1 MFRGCTIKE
10 MKRKTTPL
18 LVLLVLAL
26 APTPTLAQTQ
36 MVHVGVLST
45 SIHECRRDQSERYD
59 VYVGGH
65 FQVENRSDS
74 AILLPKRVDVVRSVA
89 VALSPTDARDRKYVF
104 VMDQEFGANGK
115 NAKPRISDFIV
126 IRPQEK
132 RTAKILATAIPA
144 TADPNDN
151 AHEQFRPGKYWLQLE
166 FLPLPNS
173 FPSGDK
179 ELPIWQE
186 RWKSSGLLLRSYIL
200 TEPFPVEIV
209 LSPNAPKCGS

>member
-1 MFRGCTIKE
+1 
-10 MKRKTTPL
+10 MKTKTTL
-18 LVLLVLAL
+18 LFVLLVLT
-26 APTPTLAQTQ
+26 PTPAPAQTPI
-36 MVHVGVLST
+36 VHVGVSST

-65 FQVENRSDS
+65 FQVENRSDA
-74 AILLPKRVDVVRSVA
+74 AILLPKRVDVVRSVV

-115 NAKPRISDFIV
+115 NVKPHISDFIV
-126 IRPQEK
+126 IKPQEK
-132 RTAKILATAIPA
+132 RTLIILPTAIPA

-179 ELPIWQE
+179 ELPIWQDK
-186 RWKSSGLLLRSYIL
+186 WKSSGMLLRSYVL
-200 TEPFPVEIV
+200 TEPFPIEIV
-209 LSPNAPKCGS
+209 LNPNAPKCGS